1 MNLRRI
7 IQNAQQIFHNGR
19 YRASDLRLEEIVL
32 GVKELCMKLLV
43 VRGDTPLVKEAQE
56 NATLLFQCLLRSR
69 LAARRVIEE
78 FKLNR
83 ASFEWVMGEIE
94 TQFQKSI
101 VHPGEMVGVVA
112 AQSIG
117 EPATQM
123 TMNTFHYAGVSSKNV
138 TLGVPRLK
146 EILNVA
152 KNIKTPAMTVFL
164 DPEVASDIE
173 KAKIV
178 QSAIEHT
185 TLKNVT
191 SSTEIYY
198 DPDPRTTVIEDDYD
212 TVEAY
217 FAIPDQKVEESI
229 DKQSPWLLRLELD
242 RAKML
247 DKQLTMVQVA
257 EKISQNFGKIC
268 LLFGL
273 MILLI
278 N

>member
-1 MNLRRI
+1 M
-7 IQNAQQIFHNGR
+7 
-19 YRASDLRLEEIVL
+19 
-32 GVKELCMKLLV
+32 
-43 VRGDTPLVKEAQE
+43 
-56 NATLLFQCLLRSR
+56 
-69 LAARRVIEE
+69 
-78 FKLNR
+78 
-83 ASFEWVMGEIE
+83 
-94 TQFQKSI
+94 
-101 VHPGEMVGVVA
+101 A

-123 TMNTFHYAGVSSKNV
+123 TLNTFHYAGVSSKNV

-257 EKISQNFGKIC
+257 EKISQNFGEDLFVIWSDDTADKLIIRCRVVRDLNHWMKMPMQKKIK
-268 LLFGL
+268 F
-273 MILLI
+273 
-278 N
+278 